1 MRIALFGSAIALT
14 AFNCLAAPV
23 GESNSKKKD
32 RYAESIPEPTLSD
45 VAYGNKKRN
54 VMDFWKAPSD
64 KPTPVVI
71 AIHGG
76 GWNGGSKE
84 MLDKF
89 VDTEALLEAGISV
102 AAINYRL
109 IKHSKDLEPPVKGP
123 MSDAARAVQFLRS
136 KAEEWN
142 LDKDSIAAT
151 GGSAGA
157 CSALW
162 VAYHD
167 DLAVPDS
174 SDPIGRESSR
184 LACVA
189 VLRVQSTLDP
199 KQIKE
204 WLPNCTYGAHAFGK
218 ESFDQFLADREQIL
232 PSIKEY
238 SPYANLSSDDP
249 PTYMFYPEAPKKVT
263 SEKQSIH
270 SPIFGIKLQEHCKK
284 VGVSCELVYPGAR
297 RVKHQTPTAYFI
309 EYFSN

>member
-32 RYAESIPEPTLSD
+32 RYAESIPEPTLSN
-45 VAYGNKKRN
+45 VAYGDKKRN

-136 KAEEWN
+136 KARN
-142 LDKDSIAAT
+142 GISIRTASPRQAA
-151 GGSAGA
+151 
-157 CSALW
+157 
-162 VAYHD
+162 
-167 DLAVPDS
+167 
-174 SDPIGRESSR
+174 R
-184 LACVA
+184 LAHAPRFGSPIMTISQCRTA
-189 VLRVQSTLDP
+189 AIPSDANRHA
-199 KQIKE
+199 
-204 WLPNCTYGAHAFGK
+204 LPAW
-218 ESFDQFLADREQIL
+218 QFLGCNPLSIRSRSRNGFQTARMVPTLSEKRVLISFSRTGSRSSPQSKSIL
-232 PSIKEY
+232 P
-238 SPYANLSSDDP
+238 
-249 PTYMFYPEAPKKVT
+249 M
-263 SEKQSIH
+263 
-270 SPIFGIKLQEHCKK
+270 PI
-284 VGVSCELVYPGAR
+284 
-297 RVKHQTPTAYFI
+297 
-309 EYFSN
+309 